1 MFLITTHIKI
11 LNISTPQKAP
21 WALSQSIPSPSEVT
35 TVLTSAIVGRLV
47 LTDLTF
53 TLEME
58 PYSMYPLCLSLPIN
72 SMRSSRLC
80 KCLST
85 KTRQQ
90 WKSFLDFRIFL
101 RGVNWLGMG
110 QQMAEWKK
118 HKSLDSM
125 GVGFSCEEAT
135 CQLCILRISFP
146 ELQSS
151 SLQNEDSTTA
161 YFTELLV

>member
-58 PYSMYPLCLSLPIN
+58 PYSMMLLEVK
-72 SMRSSRLC
+72 RV
-80 KCLST
+80 
-85 KTRQQ
+85 
-90 WKSFLDFRIFL
+90 DFI
-101 RGVNWLGMG
+101 
-110 QQMAEWKK
+110 K
-118 HKSLDSM
+118 
-125 GVGFSCEEAT
+125 
-135 CQLCILRISFP
+135 I
-146 ELQSS
+146 
-151 SLQNEDSTTA
+151 
-161 YFTELLV
+161 